1 MGAAG
6 TLPTGGNAV
15 AILPGFNTRLASADT
30 TANTDTQFHPFGLF
44 FANAT
49 TLYVADEGIAGQGA
63 NGTPL
68 PAQAGLQ
75 KWSLVGGTW
84 VEDYVLQ
91 AGLDTGA
98 YAVPG
103 LDAKYSPTTTGLRNL
118 AGIVNPDG
126 TVSLYA
132 VTATSSTLTDQ
143 GGDPNSVVAITDVL
157 AAATLPAGE
166 RFSTLAGPVYATVY
180 RGVSETPVAEPAAL
194 AVLAIGLL
202 GLAASRRRG

>member
-1 MGAAG
+1 MLVDQLANTGVQIVKPGTSATTSAGAYNVTQNGYPADKPGKDNNFRGETISGNTLFVTKGSGGNGINTVYQLGAAG

-30 TANTDTQFHPFGLF
+30 TANYDTQYHPFGLF

-63 NGTPL
+63 NGTAL

-75 KWSLVGGTW
+75 EWSLVGGTW

-91 AGLDTGA
+91 AGL
-98 YAVPG
+98 
-103 LDAKYSPTTTGLRNL
+103 
-118 AGIVNPDG
+118 
-126 TVSLYA
+126 
-132 VTATSSTLTDQ
+132 AT
-143 GGDPNSVVAITDVL
+143 
-157 AAATLPAGE
+157 
-166 RFSTLAGPVYATVY
+166 
-180 RGVSETPVAEPAAL
+180 
-194 AVLAIGLL
+194 GLL

>member
-1 MGAAG
+1 M
-6 TLPTGGNAV
+6 

-30 TANTDTQFHPFGLF
+30 TANYDTQFHPFGLF

-63 NGTPL
+63 NGTAL

-98 YAVPG
+98 STVPG
-103 LDAKYSPTTTGLRNL
+103 LDPKYNPTTTGLRNL

-126 TVSLYA
+126 TVSLHA
-132 VTATSSTLTDQ
+132 VTATSSAPTDQ
-143 GGDPNSVVAITDVL
+143 GGDPNSVVAITDTL
-157 AAATLPAGE
+157 AATTLAATTLASAE
-166 RFSTLAGPVYATVY
+166 RFSILAGPAYATVY
-180 RGVSETPVAEPAAL
+180 RGVSETPVPEPATFATL
-194 AVLAIGLL
+194 ATGLL